1 MATPRTE
8 ARLDLPLLN
17 EQSAEDMAGV
27 FPAPPDVTVE
37 KDGVIYYSLPNGV
50 TITPTMEFM
59 MAFPLLTS
67 STALSSVV
75 VGDVLTFRSFFT
87 GGNGSMPLSMRRMI
101 FDSLLGTWTATF
113 NNSLGSETCS
123 STIRECG
130 GCLCEGVLCEDVFV

>member
-1 MATPRTE
+1 MATPRTRAE
-8 ARLDLPLLN
+8 LESSLLN
-17 EQSAEDMAGV
+17 IRSAEDMAEV

-37 KDGVIYYSLPNGV
+37 KDGVIYYSLPNRV

-59 MAFPLLTS
+59 MAFPFLTS
-67 STALSSVV
+67 SSALSSVV
-75 VGDVLTFRSFFT
+75 AGDVLTFSSFFT
-87 GGNGSMPLSMRRMI
+87 GGNGSVALSMRRMI